1 MERGHS
7 QSARFKSQ
15 LKPEPTN
22 PVVTNIFI
30 AANGL
35 CPRCVHAI
43 IFLFLHTFKMACFD
57 PQNQLLA
64 SLQIYVDNTLDE
76 LSDIAEGNIERWK
89 VGLRD
94 VQNWD
99 ADILDQE
106 CLVLNDVDPD
116 FTKLFGQIV
125 EDVPN
130 MREFIHVFM
139 IEICRLSSIKNRE
152 YFTRFGH
159 RDRGDL
165 QKTVLTKV
173 FRKLELS
180 PKVTIPQHKP
190 MHLNPNDSVS
200 CVPRDVEVSTHSK
213 REEAFNK
220 TSKISAITQ
229 NDLVRP
235 PSIRLPPMTREPSV
249 AAREPSVAAHEP
261 SVAREGRLDPIESL
275 PEEECKL
282 FSIIS
287 QREPDN
293 SPTNGPD
300 CAAAKEHSRAS
311 TIKLST
317 FTKQANDLESISKKF
332 PEAYNDLMSG
342 VSLMR

>member
-1 MERGHS
+1 
-7 QSARFKSQ
+7 
-15 LKPEPTN
+15 
-22 PVVTNIFI
+22 
-30 AANGL
+30 
-35 CPRCVHAI
+35 
-43 IFLFLHTFKMACFD
+43 MAYFD

-99 ADILDQE
+99 DEILAQE
-106 CLVLNDVDPD
+106 RSVLNDVDPE
-116 FTKLFGQIV
+116 FSKLLSQIV
-125 EDVPN
+125 EQVPD
-130 MREFIHVFM
+130 MQEFIHVFM
-139 IEICRLSSIKNRE
+139 IEICKLSSIRNRE

-173 FRKLELS
+173 FRKLNLT
-180 PKVTIPQHKP
+180 PKTIIPQHTA
-190 MHLNPNDSVS
+190 MHINPNDSVS

-213 REEAFNK
+213 REEAFSRVP
-220 TSKISAITQ
+220 SKISAIT
-229 NDLVRP
+229 NDQFSRP
-235 PSIRLPPMTREPSV
+235 PSIRRPGPPENLSAVREPSMASRRSKVTADKKDSVIVDQQPNV
-249 AAREPSVAAHEP
+249 AAEAANAP
-261 SVAREGRLDPIESL
+261 NIVQTV
-275 PEEECKL
+275 PEDECKL

-287 QREPDN
+287 QRDAPDLDN
-293 SPTNGPD
+293 APSRSPT
-300 CAAAKEHSRAS
+300 
-311 TIKLST
+311 IQLSSVG
-317 FTKQANDLESISKKF
+317 KPANDLVSISKKF

>member
-1 MERGHS
+1 
-7 QSARFKSQ
+7 
-15 LKPEPTN
+15 
-22 PVVTNIFI
+22 
-30 AANGL
+30 
-35 CPRCVHAI
+35 
-43 IFLFLHTFKMACFD
+43 MAYFD

-99 ADILDQE
+99 DEILAQE
-106 CLVLNDVDPD
+106 RLVLNDVDPE
-116 FTKLFGQIV
+116 FNKLFSQIV
-125 EDVPN
+125 DQVPD
-130 MREFIHVFM
+130 MKEFIHVFM
-139 IEICRLSSIKNRE
+139 IEICKLSSIRNRE

-173 FRKLELS
+173 FRKLNLT
-180 PKVTIPQHKP
+180 PKTIVPQHTA

-213 REEAFNK
+213 REEAFS
-220 TSKISAITQ
+220 TSRPSSKISAITQ
-229 NDLVRP
+229 NDQFSRP
-235 PSIRLPPMTREPSV
+235 PSIRRPSPAKLSTVREPSMRSRQSRV
-249 AAREPSVAAHEP
+249 TDTKDSVIADQDPAPAVKAAVPSTIVQ
-261 SVAREGRLDPIESL
+261 SV
-275 PEEECKL
+275 PEDECKL

-287 QREPDN
+287 QRDAPDLDN
-293 SPTNGPD
+293 APSQSPTI
-300 CAAAKEHSRAS
+300 R
-311 TIKLST
+311 LSSVG
-317 FTKQANDLESISKKF
+317 KPANDLESVSKKF